1 MTQSLSAAEALLRAA
16 GRRTEADIDLADAAL
31 ALALFERPDTDLK
44 PYRAHLATLAKDVA
58 EATGPR
64 PVAFNERIL
73 ALAEVLVHRHGYDG
87 DRETYDDLQNANLI
101 RVIDRR
107 RGLPVALAILWL
119 HAARAQGWP
128 AEGID
133 FPAHF
138 LIRVGE
144 GSSESILD
152 PFNGGGRLERSGL
165 DALLR
170 RIAGPGAELDSEHC
184 QPVGN
189 RAILL
194 RLQNNAKLRL
204 VKAGR
209 HADAANVVER
219 MLWLAP
225 GEPALWWE
233 LGLLQGESGSLRAGL
248 ASLDQAARLADDDD
262 ARHRIAETIGALRA
276 RLN

>member
-1 MTQSLSAAEALLRAA
+1 MTPSLAAAEALLRAA
-16 GRRTEADIDLADAAL
+16 GRRSEPKIDLADAAL
-31 ALALFERPDTDLK
+31 ALGLFAQPDTDLA
-44 PYRAHLATLAKDVA
+44 PYRAHLATLARDVA
-58 EATGPR
+58 DAAGPR
-64 PVAFNERIL
+64 PVAIDARIA
-73 ALAEVLVHRHGYDG
+73 ALAEVLVRRHGYDG

-128 AEGID
+128 AEGLN

-144 GSSESILD
+144 GHSESILD
-152 PFNGGGRLERSGL
+152 PFNGGKPLERSGL
-165 DALLR
+165 ADLLR
-170 RIAGPGAELDSEHC
+170 RIAGAGAELDSGHC
-184 QPVGN
+184 QPVGD

-204 VKAGR
+204 IGAGR
-209 HADAANVVER
+209 HADAATAVER

-225 GEPALWWE
+225 RDSALWWE

-248 ASLDQAARLADDDD
+248 VSLDQAVRLADDDD
-262 ARHRIAETIGALRA
+262 ARHRIAEAIAALRA